1 MSTLAA
7 AAEDFAAGAVVLVGD
22 DRSETVFVAAAAD
35 RIGADELE
43 SVQDLGRGMVVL
55 GLAGRVTRRLEL
67 PDARPDTRRPH
78 LSLTIPIDAASGI
91 SGGWSLRDKALT
103 MRVAAD
109 PGTVPGDLTTPGHV
123 LPARIEDRSA
133 DAGAAAIE
141 LSRLAGRAP
150 AVVLCP
156 VVDRHGIPAGLRQA
170 RDDVRLR
177 RLPYAS
183 SAELDSGAI
192 ERRAGVSAV
201 SCELPVRDGLFRAV
215 AYNPADGDAAVV
227 ALLHGDPAGAE
238 NPLVHI
244 HVACLLGD
252 AFGSLLCDCHRQLD
266 VAAQA
271 IFAEGA
277 GVIVYAKPERPD
289 LIVCTRDKPLDTTLA
304 AGLLRACGLRN
315 VRLSPG
321 SERLSAELE
330 ARGLQV
336 GASRETPVAGAGVA

>member
-22 DRSETVFVAAAAD
+22 DRSATVFVAAAAD
-35 RIGADELE
+35 RIGADQLE
-43 SVQDLGRGMVVL
+43 RVQDLGRGMVVL
-55 GLAGRVTRRLEL
+55 GLAGPVARRLEL

-78 LSLTIPIDAASGI
+78 LSLTTPVDAASGI
-91 SGGWSLRDKALT
+91 SGGWSLRDQART

-109 PGTVPGDLTTPGHV
+109 PGTIPSDLTTPGHV
-123 LPARIEDRSA
+123 LPARIEDRPA

-156 VVDRHGIPAGLRQA
+156 VVDRHGIPAGLRQT
-170 RDDVRLR
+170 RDDARLR

-183 SAELDSGAI
+183 SAELDSGVI
-192 ERRAGVSAV
+192 ERRAAVSAV
-201 SCELPVRDGLFRAV
+201 SCQLPARDGLFRAI
-215 AYNPADGDAAVV
+215 AYNPADDDAAMI

-244 HVACLLGD
+244 HIACLLGD

-266 VAAQA
+266 AATQA
-271 IFAEGA
+271 IIDDGA

-289 LIVCTRDKPLDTTLA
+289 VMVCTRDEPLDTTLA
-304 AGLLRACGLRN
+304 AGLLRACGLRRL
-315 VRLSPG
+315 RLSPV

-336 GASRETPVAGAGVA
+336 GPSLETSVAGAGVA